1 VASEL
6 LYALSL
12 GATCLAYEVDL
23 NLAQLVFV
31 TQCLWTFYLL
41 PVWGYV
47 SLRRLT
53 RKRSI

>member
-47 SLRRLT
+47 SLRWLT